1 MQNTFVAIVI
11 LIQWNGEG
19 NMKVSKNKK
28 VNKKIILTIIER
40 EIEFKSVSQMM
51 KRKEQLFKMGVLSRA
66 RITSG

>member
-1 MQNTFVAIVI
+1 M
-11 LIQWNGEG
+11 
-19 NMKVSKNKK
+19 NKK

-40 EIEFKSVSQMM
+40 EIEFTSVPKMM

>member
-1 MQNTFVAIVI
+1 
-11 LIQWNGEG
+11 
-19 NMKVSKNKK
+19 MKISKNKK

-66 RITSG
+66 RITSR